1 MIILLI
7 LKFIIDYFKISYKY
21 VLMITSRM
29 YNINY
34 YLISLMIQQH
44 FKQIQYPLIIHV
56 ILLY

>member
-7 LKFIIDYFKISYKY
+7 LKFIIDYFKINYKY
-21 VLMITSRM
+21 ELMITSKM

-44 FKQIQYPLIIHV
+44 SKQILYPSIMHV